1 MLAQIE
7 QAIKDTL
14 HAYNQQHGGGF
25 VRGIKSYAGDFD
37 AESPDEFAQVV
48 ASFPAIWV
56 TFKSSGKPKK
66 VGAKKR
72 ERDYVFTVL
81 VAANSGRREETS
93 RQGAFKIDGTMLNV
107 GSYQLV
113 ELVENA
119 LLGNR
124 MGLAID
130 PLDAGEITMLF
141 NSKTRDQ
148 VVSVLAYDFHTSA
161 TISDPD
167 REAHLPWI
175 ETVNMDYVYF
185 DRDGNVDEAPRM
197 LAQDEVNLTP
207 SNP

>member
-7 QAIKDTL
+7 QGIKDTL
-14 HAYNQQHGGGF
+14 HAYNVEHGGGF

-37 AESPDEFAQVV
+37 SESEDEFAQVV

-56 TFKSSGKPKK
+56 TFKSSAKPTK

-72 ERDYVFTVL
+72 ERPYVFTVL

-93 RQGAFKIDGTMLNV
+93 RQGAYKADGTMLNV

-119 LLGNR
+119 LLGHR
-124 MGLAID
+124 LGLAVN
-130 PLDAGEITMLF
+130 PLEAGEITMLF
-141 NSKTRDQ
+141 NSKTQNQ

-161 TISDPD
+161 TIADPD
-167 REAHLPWI
+167 REVDVPYI
-175 ETVNMDYVYF
+175 ESVDVDYIYF
-185 DRDGNVDEAPRM
+185 DTAGNATNDPRV
-197 LAQDEVNLTP
+197 LAQDVIHLN
-207 SNP
+207 SKG

>member
-7 QAIKDTL
+7 QGIKDTL

-37 AESPDEFAQVV
+37 SESPDEFAQVV

-56 TFKSSGKPKK
+56 TFKSSSKPKK
-66 VGAKKR
+66 IGAKKR

-93 RQGAFKIDGTMLNV
+93 RQGAFKADGTMLNV
-107 GSYQLV
+107 GSYQLI

-119 LLGNR
+119 LLGHR
-124 MGLAID
+124 LGLSIS
-130 PLDAGEITMLF
+130 PLEAGEISMLF

-148 VVSVLAYDFHTSA
+148 VVSVLAYDFHTSG
-161 TISDPD
+161 TIGDPD
-167 REAHLPWI
+167 REAHLPWL
-175 ETVNMDYVYF
+175 ETVEVDYVYF
-185 DRDGNVDEAPRM
+185 DDDGNLNDDPRVI
-197 LAQDEVNLTP
+197 AQDVIKLN
-207 SNP
+207 SII

>member
-7 QAIKDTL
+7 QGIKDTL

-37 AESPDEFAQVV
+37 SESEDEFAQVV

-56 TFKSSGKPKK
+56 TFKSSAKPTK

-72 ERDYVFTVL
+72 ERPYVFTVL

-93 RQGAFKIDGTMLNV
+93 RQGAYKADGTMLNV
-107 GSYQLV
+107 GSYQLI

-119 LLGNR
+119 LLGHR
-124 MGLAID
+124 LGLAVN
-130 PLDAGEITMLF
+130 PLEAGEISMLF
-141 NSKTRDQ
+141 NSKTQNQ

-161 TISDPD
+161 TIGDPD
-167 REAHLPWI
+167 RDADTPWL
-175 ETVNMDYVYF
+175 ESVEVDYVYF
-185 DRDGNVDEAPRM
+185 DDNGNA
-197 LAQDEVNLTP
+197 AQDPRVIAQDVIDLKTNI
-207 SNP
+207 

>member
-7 QAIKDTL
+7 QGIKDTL
-14 HAYNQQHGGGF
+14 HAYNTEHGGGF

-37 AESPDEFAQVV
+37 SESEDEFAQVV

-56 TFKSSGKPKK
+56 TFKSSAKPTK

-72 ERDYVFTVL
+72 ERPYVFTVL

-93 RQGAFKIDGTMLNV
+93 RQGAYKADGTMLNV

-119 LLGNR
+119 LLGHR
-124 MGLAID
+124 LGLQIN
-130 PLDAGEITMLF
+130 PLEAGEITMLF
-141 NSKTRDQ
+141 NSKTQNQ

-161 TISDPD
+161 TIADPD
-167 REAHLPWI
+167 REVDVPYI
-175 ETVNMDYVYF
+175 ESVDVDYIYF
-185 DRDGNVDEAPRM
+185 DTAGNATDDPRV
-197 LAQDEVNLTP
+197 LAQDVIHLN
-207 SNP
+207 SKG

>member
-7 QAIKDTL
+7 QGIKDTL
-14 HAYNQQHGGGF
+14 HAYNTEHGGGF

-37 AESPDEFAQVV
+37 SESEDEFAQVV

-56 TFKSSGKPKK
+56 TFKSSAKPSK

-72 ERDYVFTVL
+72 ERPYVFTVL

-93 RQGAFKIDGTMLNV
+93 RQGAYKADGTMLNV

-119 LLGNR
+119 LLGHR
-124 MGLAID
+124 LGLSIN
-130 PLDAGEITMLF
+130 PLEAGEITMLF

-161 TISDPD
+161 TIADPD
-167 REAHLPWI
+167 REVDVPYI
-175 ETVNMDYVYF
+175 ESVDVDYIYF
-185 DRDGNVDEAPRM
+185 DTAGNATDDPRV
-197 LAQDEVNLTP
+197 LAQDVIHLN
-207 SNP
+207 SKG